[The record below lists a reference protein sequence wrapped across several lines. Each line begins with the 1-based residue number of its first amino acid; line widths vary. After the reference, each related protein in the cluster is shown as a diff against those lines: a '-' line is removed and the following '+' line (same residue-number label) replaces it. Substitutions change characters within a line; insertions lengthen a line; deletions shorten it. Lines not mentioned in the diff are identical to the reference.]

1 MNINTLSQIALEILY
16 IFALASIPIIA
27 RHITDYINI
36 KIKMFDGA
44 QNATLQKEV
53 LEIISDTVEFVSQTY
68 VDSLK
73 KSGKFDN
80 KAQAEAFRLALESI
94 EPQLNE
100 KMKKLILDTYGD
112 MAVYLKVQIEKAVRE
127 NKK

>member
-27 RHITDYINI
+27 RHVTDYLNI
-36 KIKMFDGA
+36 KIRVLDGT
-44 QNATLQKEV
+44 QNTTLQKNI

-100 KMKKLILDTYGD
+100 RMKKFILDTYGD
-112 MAVYLKVQIEKAVRE
+112 IAVYLKVQIEKAVRE